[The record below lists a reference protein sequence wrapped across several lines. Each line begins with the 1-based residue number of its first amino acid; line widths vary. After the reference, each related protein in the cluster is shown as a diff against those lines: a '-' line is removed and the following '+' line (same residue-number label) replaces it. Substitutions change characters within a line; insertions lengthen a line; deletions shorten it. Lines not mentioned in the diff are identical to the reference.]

1 MPSQSYRPRTVS
13 NPDFITVIALFIT
26 LRNHVGQVGRIEV
39 QVVGYQAAI
48 QEIFVFTMGPVLR
61 QEKTRRGSCKYK
73 GYSVKYC
80 RMPSYSCRVL
90 SAAERRTTNA
100 ERLKCYK
107 EMLMEQGQSRIKVE
121 YGIDVT
127 IVTFNDER
135 IVDEEQ
141 IRELQESFKAVIE
154 KNDGKKLILNFANVR
169 FMTSAFLGLLVR
181 VHKKLCEQGGRL
193 RLSNLDSNLRKVFEI
208 TQLTKVFEIS

>member
-1 MPSQSYRPRTVS
+1 
-13 NPDFITVIALFIT
+13 
-26 LRNHVGQVGRIEV
+26 
-39 QVVGYQAAI
+39 
-48 QEIFVFTMGPVLR
+48 
-61 QEKTRRGSCKYK
+61 
-73 GYSVKYC
+73 
-80 RMPSYSCRVL
+80 
-90 SAAERRTTNA
+90 
-100 ERLKCYK
+100 
-107 EMLMEQGQSRIKVE
+107 MEQGQSRIKVE

>member
-1 MPSQSYRPRTVS
+1 
-13 NPDFITVIALFIT
+13 
-26 LRNHVGQVGRIEV
+26 
-39 QVVGYQAAI
+39 
-48 QEIFVFTMGPVLR
+48 
-61 QEKTRRGSCKYK
+61 
-73 GYSVKYC
+73 
-80 RMPSYSCRVL
+80 
-90 SAAERRTTNA
+90 
-100 ERLKCYK
+100 
-107 EMLMEQGQSRIKVE
+107 MLMEQGQSRIKVE

-141 IRELQESFKAVIE
+141 IRELQESFKAIIE
-154 KNDGKKLILNFANVR
+154 KNDGKKLILNFANVK